1 MIMPI
6 FAEILTKG
14 PLLKGAQMKS
24 RNLFL
29 KSLFFSLALA
39 FSSASLWAT
48 DPVTSKEPSHEDSAD
63 HSVSTEEQISDYI
76 AHHIKDAHDFHLF
89 SYNDASGHRKHIGF
103 PLPVIVYTSQGFRFF
118 MSSEFHHDD
127 SGHQVVERDGV
138 SLVKYHEKI
147 YELNAGEHALSFGDD
162 GHHGVKHEVGLGE
175 ELSEIAESEEFDA
188 SHHPTNAHE
197 VLDLSITKSVFGFLL
212 VSLLML
218 VAFRSLANQYKKRAV
233 PTGFGRV
240 LEPLVL
246 YVRDEIAR
254 PNIGEKHYKRF
265 TGFLLTVFFFIWT
278 SNLLGLTP
286 LGFNITG
293 QLAVT
298 FSLAL
303 FTYLITQFSGNK
315 EYWKHIFW
323 MPGVPAPM
331 KVILAPIELLG
342 TLTKPFSLMIRLF
355 ANISAGHIV
364 VMSLISIAIIMKSS
378 MGAVGATALSFALS
392 FFLTLIELLVAFLQ
406 AYIFTMLSA
415 LFIGMAV
422 QEHDHH

>member
-1 MIMPI
+1 MPI

-14 PLLKGAQMKS
+14 PLLKGAQMKF

-29 KSLFFSLALA
+29 KTLFFSLALA
-39 FSSASLWAT
+39 LTSTSLWAT
-48 DPVTSKEPSHEDSAD
+48 DPVISDDPTHEETAD
-63 HSVSTEEQISDYI
+63 QSVSTEEQISEYI

-89 SYNDASGHRKHIGF
+89 SYNDASGHRKHVGF

-127 SGHQVVERDGV
+127 SGLQVVESDGV

-147 YELNAGEHALSFGDD
+147 YELNAGEHAISFGEEVHHD
-162 GHHGVKHEVGLGE
+162 GQHEAGVGN
-175 ELSEIAESEEFDA
+175 ELSDIAESEEFDA

-212 VSLLML
+212 VSLLL
-218 VAFRSLANQYKKRAV
+218 LIAFRLLANQYKKRAV
-233 PTGFGRV
+233 PTGVGRV

-254 PNIGEKHYKRF
+254 PNIGEKHYKKF
-265 TGFLLTVFFFIWT
+265 TGFLLTTFFFIWT

-293 QLAVT
+293 QLSVT

-303 FTYLITQFSGNK
+303 FTYIITQFSGNK
-315 EYWKHIFW
+315 DYWKHIFW
-323 MPGVPAPM
+323 MPGVPVLM

-364 VMSLISIAIIMKSS
+364 VMSLLSLAIIMKGS
-378 MGAVGATALSFALS
+378 MGASGATILALGLS

-422 QEHDHH
+422 QEHEHH

>member
-1 MIMPI
+1 
-6 FAEILTKG
+6 
-14 PLLKGAQMKS
+14 MKLGKTA
-24 RNLFL
+24 RNKVLSLF
-29 KSLFFSLALA
+29 SLFFFYGA
-39 FSSASLWAT
+39 FAASDSPKSESESDNHGAVSSEA
-48 DPVTSKEPSHEDSAD
+48 E
-63 HSVSTEEQISDYI
+63 ISEYI
-76 AHHIKDAHDFHLF
+76 LHHIKDAHDFHLF
-89 SYNDASGHRKHIGF
+89 SYNDSEGHRKHIGF
-103 PLPVIVYTSQGFRFF
+103 PLPVIVYSSKGLRTF

-127 SGHQVVERDGV
+127 SGHHVVENDGV

-147 YELNAGEHALSFGDD
+147 YELEEGA
-162 GHHGVKHEVGLGE
+162 HGV
-175 ELSEIAESEEFDA
+175 EFDDQ
-188 SHHPTNAHE
+188 HHPTNAHA

-218 VAFRSLANQYKKRAV
+218 FAFGRLAKQYKKQAV

-240 LEPLVL
+240 LEPLIL

-254 PNIGEKHYKRF
+254 PNIGEKHYRRF
-265 TGFLLTVFFFIWT
+265 TGFLMTVFFFIWI

-293 QLAVT
+293 QIAVT

-303 FTYLITQFSGNK
+303 FTYLITQFSGTK
-315 EYWKHIFW
+315 DYWKHIFW
-323 MPGVPAPM
+323 MPGVPVPM
-331 KVILAPIELLG
+331 KIILAPIELLG

-364 VMSLISIAIIMKSS
+364 VMSLISIAIIMKSTL
-378 MGAVGATALSFALS
+378 GAAGATVLSLALS

-422 QEHDHH
+422 EEHDHH

>member
-1 MIMPI
+1 MKPRSSSFSALYFTFLIALLP
-6 FAEILTKG
+6 LTLQASG
-14 PLLKGAQMKS
+14 TSDFGDNAPAQQEEGAVDTQEKI
-24 RNLFL
+24 
-29 KSLFFSLALA
+29 
-39 FSSASLWAT
+39 SA
-48 DPVTSKEPSHEDSAD
+48 
-63 HSVSTEEQISDYI
+63 YI
-76 AHHIKDAHDFHLF
+76 EHHIKDAHDFHLF
-89 SYNDASGHRKHIGF
+89 SYNDSEGHRKHVGF
-103 PLPVIVYTSQGFRFF
+103 PLPVIVYTSQGVRAF

-127 SGHQVVERDGV
+127 SGHHVVAKDGV

-147 YELNAGEHALSFGDD
+147 YELGQGEDHLS
-162 GHHGVKHEVGLGE
+162 L
-175 ELSEIAESEEFDA
+175 DA
-188 SHHPTNAHE
+188 DHHPENAHA

-212 VSLLML
+212 VSLLL
-218 VAFRSLANQYKKRAV
+218 LFGFRSLANQYKKRSIPV
-233 PTGFGRV
+233 GFGRV

-265 TGFLLTVFFFIWT
+265 TGFLLTVFFFIWA

-298 FSLAL
+298 FTLAL
-303 FTYLITQFSGNK
+303 FTYIITQFSGNK
-315 EYWKHIFW
+315 DYWKHIFW

-342 TLTKPFSLMIRLF
+342 TITKPFSLMIRLF

-378 MGAVGATALSFALS
+378 MGVVGATALSFALS

-422 QEHDHH
+422 QEHDHN